1 MSLEKISKAVEL
13 LRELEEDVD
22 AKFGG
27 DENMGVRGYLKIS
40 IHNIIIA
47 LGREPYANHE
57 IASGKELTS
66 SQNHLP

>member
-1 MSLEKISKAVEL
+1 LSLEKISKAVEL
-13 LRELEEDVD
+13 LRELEEDID

-27 DENMGVRGYLKIS
+27 YENMGIRGYFKIS

-57 IASGKELTS
+57 IALEKELTS
-66 SQNHLP
+66 DPKQL